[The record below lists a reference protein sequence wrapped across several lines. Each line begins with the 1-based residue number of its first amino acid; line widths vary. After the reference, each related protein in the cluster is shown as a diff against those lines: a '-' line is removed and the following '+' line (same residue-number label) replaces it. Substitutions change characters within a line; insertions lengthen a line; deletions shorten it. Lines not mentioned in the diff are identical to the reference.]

1 MDDTDVHQHRRSTDT
16 DDAQGHRL
24 RVAADS
30 SVAKIMARI
39 VTPALLAGL
48 LAVSGFIGTRLLKQ
62 LDDQTRD
69 LQAVKSD
76 VRDLNTR
83 LTEGVIRQVNSN
95 SDRISDHEKRIQTLE
110 RTVRTP

>member
-1 MDDTDVHQHRRSTDT
+1 MDHDVHQHQRSTDT
-16 DDAQGHRL
+16 DDVHGHHL
-24 RVAADS
+24 RAAADS
-30 SVAKIMARI
+30 SVAKFMARI

-83 LTEGVIRQVNSN
+83 LTEGVIRQVNAN
-95 SDRISDHEKRIQTLE
+95 SDRIADHEKRLQTIE
-110 RTVRTP
+110 RVVRTP